1 MNQSRPVGL
10 RERKREA
17 TRTRIAGEAAR
28 LATER
33 GVAGVT
39 ADEIAD
45 AADISRA
52 TFFRFFATK
61 ETAIAE
67 GFSGP
72 KVDELLAVLAGQPA
86 SLSSLDAVAQTF
98 RDVGGTAGR
107 RDTRAGARAGPD
119 RRGLPRPPGVDG
131 LGLAPR
137 RAARGGRAGRAARHG
152 SRRSPAPGWSPRSR
166 WPRCAPAWSAGSGP
180 VAGVRPRPTSTKRYA
195 ASSDSR
201 RPHEGIKGGAGAS
214 TDGRSVPPSTCS
226 SLPVTQDDAGDAK

>member
-1 MNQSRPVGL
+1 MTQGL
-10 RERKREA
+10 RERKRVS
-17 TRTRIAGEAAR
+17 TRLRIATEAAR

-86 SLSSLDAVAQTF
+86 SLSPLEAVARTFADLGQLLDA
-98 RDVGGTAGR
+98 
-107 RDTRAGARAGPD
+107 DTRDLVLEQARIAAG
-119 RRGLPRPPGVDG
+119 
-131 LGLAPR
+131 
-137 RAARGGRAGRAARHG
+137 
-152 SRRSPAPGWSPRSR
+152 SPALQ
-166 WPRCAPAWSAGSGP
+166 AWMASAWQRDEVL
-180 VAGVRPRPTSTKRYA
+180 VAGVLADRLGVDPLDDLRPRMVA
-195 ASSDSR
+195 AVAMAAMRLGLERWVAAEGEVDLAKLFDDSLR
-201 RPHEGIKGGAGAS
+201 VVR
-214 TDGRSVPPSTCS
+214 
-226 SLPVTQDDAGDAK
+226 

>member
-1 MNQSRPVGL
+1 MNQSVAVGL

-17 TRTRIAGEAAR
+17 TRLRIATEAAR

-72 KVDELLAVLAGQPA
+72 KVDELLAVLAAQPA
-86 SLSSLDAVAQTF
+86 ALSPLDAVAQTF
-98 RDVGGTAGR
+98 RDLGQQLDA
-107 RDTRAGARAGPD
+107 DTRDLVLEQARI
-119 RRGLPRPPGVDG
+119 
-131 LGLAPR
+131 
-137 RAARGGRAGRAARHG
+137 AAD
-152 SRRSPAPGWSPRSR
+152 SPALQ
-166 WPRCAPAWSAGSGP
+166 AWMASAWLRDERL
-180 VAGVRPRPTSTKRYA
+180 VAGVLADRLGTDPDDPRARMVA
-195 ASSDSR
+195 ALAMAAMR
-201 RPHEGIKGGAGAS
+201 TGLERWVAAGGMGDPARLFDEAL
-214 TDGRSVPPSTCS
+214 RSVR
-226 SLPVTQDDAGDAK
+226 

>member
-98 RDVGGTAGR
+98 RDVGGKLDAE
-107 RDTRAGARAGPD
+107 TRALVLEQARIAEDSPALQAWMASAWLRDERLVADVLAERLDTDPD
-119 RRGLPRPPGVDG
+119 DPRPRMVAAVAMAAMRTG
-131 LGLAPR
+131 LER
-137 RAARGGRAGRAARHG
+137 WVRSGGRG
-152 SRRSPAPGWSPRSR
+152 
-166 WPRCAPAWSAGSGP
+166 APAAHFDE
-180 VAGVRPRPTSTKRYA
+180 AL
-195 ASSDSR
+195 
-201 RPHEGIKGGAGAS
+201 
-214 TDGRSVPPSTCS
+214 RSVI
-226 SLPVTQDDAGDAK
+226 

>member
-1 MNQSRPVGL
+1 VNQSRPTGL

-17 TRTRIAGEAAR
+17 TRLRIATEAAR

-72 KVDELLAVLAGQPA
+72 KVDELLDTLRAQPADLAPLDAVTATFRDLGQQLDADTRGLVLEQARIAQDSPALQAWMASAWLHDERLVAAVLAERMDTDPDDPRA
-86 SLSSLDAVAQTF
+86 RMVAAVAMAAMRTGLE
-98 RDVGGTAGR
+98 RWVAAD
-107 RDTRAGARAGPD
+107 GA
-119 RRGLPRPPGVDG
+119 VD
-131 LGLAPR
+131 LA
-137 RAARGGRAGRAARHG
+137 
-152 SRRSPAPGWSPRSR
+152 
-166 WPRCAPAWSAGSGP
+166 
-180 VAGVRPRPTSTKRYA
+180 K
-195 ASSDSR
+195 
-201 RPHEGIKGGAGAS
+201 
-214 TDGRSVPPSTCS
+214 
-226 SLPVTQDDAGDAK
+226 LFDDALRVVSQA

>member
-10 RERKREA
+10 RERKRAA
-17 TRTRIAGEAAR
+17 TRQRIATEAAR

-72 KVDELLAVLAGQPA
+72 KVVELLDVLAAQPA
-86 SLSSLDAVAQTF
+86 DLAPLDAVAQTF
-98 RDVGGTAGR
+98 ADLGQLLDAETRDLVLEQAR
-107 RDTRAGARAGPD
+107 IAADSPALQAWMASAWQRDEVLVAAVLAD
-119 RRGLPRPPGVDG
+119 RLGVDPLDDLRPRMVAALAMAAMR
-131 LGLAPR
+131 LGLER
-137 RAARGGRAGRAARHG
+137 WVAADGQGQPAALFRE
-152 SRRSPAPGWSPRSR
+152 AM
-166 WPRCAPAWSAGSGP
+166 
-180 VAGVRPRPTSTKRYA
+180 A
-195 ASSDSR
+195 AV
-201 RPHEGIKGGAGAS
+201 
-214 TDGRSVPPSTCS
+214 TDRSVTP
-226 SLPVTQDDAGDAK
+226 LRLLIDQ

>member
-1 MNQSRPVGL
+1 VPQSRTPGL

-17 TRTRIAGEAAR
+17 TRLRIATEAAR

-72 KVDELLAVLAGQPA
+72 KVDELLDVLRAQPA
-86 SLSSLDAVAQTF
+86 DLAPLDAVAQTF
-98 RDVGGTAGR
+98 RDLGQQLDP
-107 RDTRAGARAGPD
+107 DTRELVLEQARIAQD
-119 RRGLPRPPGVDG
+119 
-131 LGLAPR
+131 
-137 RAARGGRAGRAARHG
+137 
-152 SRRSPAPGWSPRSR
+152 SPALQAWMASAWLHDEVLVAAVLAERLGTDADDPRARMAAAVAMAALRTGLER
-166 WPRCAPAWSAGSGP
+166 W
-180 VAGVRPRPTSTKRYA
+180 
-195 ASSDSR
+195 
-201 RPHEGIKGGAGAS
+201 
-214 TDGRSVPPSTCS
+214 
-226 SLPVTQDDAGDAK
+226 VTQDGAGDLARLFQDAVSAVRAPSGRPGVAE

>member
-1 MNQSRPVGL
+1 MNHIAPLPHRGL

-17 TRTRIAGEAAR
+17 TRLRIATEAAR

-72 KVDELLAVLAGQPA
+72 KVDELLAVLAAQPA
-86 SLSSLDAVAQTF
+86 DLPPLEAVGRTFADLGQLLD
-98 RDVGGTAGR
+98 D
-107 RDTRAGARAGPD
+107 DTRDLVLEQARIAAG
-119 RRGLPRPPGVDG
+119 
-131 LGLAPR
+131 
-137 RAARGGRAGRAARHG
+137 
-152 SRRSPAPGWSPRSR
+152 SPALQ
-166 WPRCAPAWSAGSGP
+166 AWMASAWQRDEVL
-180 VAGVRPRPTSTKRYA
+180 VAGVLADRLGVDPLDDPRPRMVA
-195 ASSDSR
+195 AVAMAAMR
-201 RPHEGIKGGAGAS
+201 LGLERWVAA
-214 TDGRSVPPSTCS
+214 DGEVD
-226 SLPVTQDDAGDAK
+226 LAKLFDDALRVVR